1 MAKEHT
7 LTNRKTLFSSFY
19 FDPNKFTFDHFIQIM
34 LISTNELNSIL
45 DNSDVIIAD
54 TRSFKEYSEGHIPG
68 AVHLDLF
75 AFHWIDT
82 TQKGIENFNNQTQNL
97 LSFLGVTPEKK
108 VIFYDSVSGMLAA
121 RGVWMLM
128 YFSHENVSMLD
139 GGITK
144 WQKENLPL
152 ETKPNG
158 FQPSKFS
165 GKINSNIISGFEH
178 IRDNLDN
185 PKILDVRSA
194 GEYDGTVIRAAQ
206 SGHIPNS
213 INIDWN
219 QNLNEDGTFKNSNE
233 LAEMY
238 DYPKDSEIITYCQ
251 GAYRAANTF
260 LVLKKLGFKNVR
272 VYLGSWGE
280 WGNRLELPVEK

>member
-1 MAKEHT
+1 M
-7 LTNRKTLFSSFY
+7 
-19 FDPNKFTFDHFIQIM
+19 I
-34 LISTNELNSIL
+34 ISTFELNSIL
-45 DNSDVIIAD
+45 NDSNIIIAD

-75 AFHWIDT
+75 AFHWNDT
-82 TQKGIENFNNQTQNL
+82 SKQGIEDFNNQTKTL

-128 YFSHENVSMLD
+128 YFSHQNVMMLD
-139 GGITK
+139 GGISK
-144 WQKENLPL
+144 WQKENHSI
-152 ETKPNG
+152 ETKHNG
-158 FQPSKFS
+158 FKPSKFS
-165 GKINSNIISGFEH
+165 GKINPDIISGFEN
-178 IRDNLDN
+178 ILENIENL
-185 PKILDVRSA
+185 KILDARSI
-194 GEYDGTVIRAAQ
+194 GEYDGSVIRAAQ

-219 QNLNEDGTFKNSNE
+219 QNLSEDGTFKNDEE
-233 LAEMY
+233 LSKMY

-260 LVLKKLGFKNVR
+260 LVLKKLGFSNVR

-280 WGNRLELPVEK
+280 WGNRLKLPVEK

>member
-1 MAKEHT
+1 
-7 LTNRKTLFSSFY
+7 
-19 FDPNKFTFDHFIQIM
+19 M
-34 LISTNELNSIL
+34 LISTSELNSIL
-45 DNSDVIIAD
+45 DDPNLILAD

-82 TQKGIENFNNQTQNL
+82 SKQGIENFNNQSKSL

-128 YFSHENVSMLD
+128 YFSHENVMILD

-144 WQKENLPL
+144 WQKENLTI

-158 FQPSKFS
+158 FKPSDFS
-165 GKINSNIISGFEH
+165 GKTNPEIISGFEYV
-178 IRDNLDN
+178 RDNLEN
-185 PKILDVRSA
+185 VKILDARSP
-194 GEYDGTVIRAAQ
+194 GEYDGSTVRAAQ
-206 SGHIPNS
+206 SGHIPNA
-213 INIDWN
+213 INIDWS
-219 QNLNEDGTFKNSNE
+219 QNLKDDGTFKSDEE
-233 LAEMY
+233 LSKMY
-238 DYPKDSEIITYCQ
+238 DYPKDTEIVTYCQ
-251 GAYRAANTF
+251 GAYRAANSF
-260 LVLKKLGFKNVR
+260 LVLKKLGFLNVK

-280 WGNRLELPVEK
+280 WGNRLDLPVEK

>member
-1 MAKEHT
+1 
-7 LTNRKTLFSSFY
+7 
-19 FDPNKFTFDHFIQIM
+19 M
-34 LISTNELNSIL
+34 LISTTELNSIL
-45 DNSDVIIAD
+45 DNSGVIIAD

-82 TQKGIENFNNQTQNL
+82 TQKGIENFNNQSQNL
-97 LSFLGVTPEKK
+97 LSFLGVTSEKK
-108 VIFYDSVSGMLAA
+108 VIFYDSISGMLAA

-152 ETKPNG
+152 ERKFNG
-158 FQPSKFS
+158 FKPAKFS
-165 GKINSNIISGFEH
+165 GKIDLDIISGFEY

-185 PKILDVRSA
+185 LKILDARST
-194 GEYDGTVIRAAQ
+194 GEYDGTTIRAAQ

-219 QNLNEDGTFKNSNE
+219 QNITKDGTFKNDEE
-233 LAEMY
+233 LLKIYEI
-238 DYPKDSEIITYCQ
+238 PKDTEIITYCQ

-280 WGNRLELPVEK
+280 WGNKLELPVEK